1 MNIWIRLYYYYKFL
15 SDSIYY
21 DCANKFMFYSLSLQ
35 KYFKYQ
41 HTQKINWLW
50 SYSYKLILFREFK
63 VNCRLMITPHFL
75 SNYLCTN
82 SNNLL
87 LPRRWQ
93 ISVKLHVITCKEGS
107 HCLNW
112 PKHNNSFM
120 NCIFF
125 AKQIN
130 IQSQTI
136 CIKTIGIYHSCNNC
150 YITLHYFIFRVWD
163 GVWHINQVSEIMT
176 KLFRSFYNS
185 IHLTDSVHEF
195 PVQA

>member
-1 MNIWIRLYYYYKFL
+1 MHYHFLCRVKDGQTWQTIIIITLLFSVMVLIRYSQYQWIYELDYVNRKRENICDYC
-15 SDSIYY
+15 
-21 DCANKFMFYSLSLQ
+21 DCANKLMLYSLSLQ

-120 NCIFF
+120 NCIFV
-125 AKQIN
+125 
-130 IQSQTI
+130 
-136 CIKTIGIYHSCNNC
+136 
-150 YITLHYFIFRVWD
+150 R
-163 GVWHINQVSEIMT
+163 
-176 KLFRSFYNS
+176 
-185 IHLTDSVHEF
+185 
-195 PVQA
+195 